1 MTINKGVSLT
11 RVYAKISRSGQFLF
25 ARSVQCL
32 FTRSVHCLFVAVAIL
47 LLSACTTNVG
57 RYMPWANPNTGIVTN
72 DPDSVPN
79 IAWQTTNQRQTL
91 SRASDDIAA
100 RPSLQTV
107 DGAAPEVPVRKINAA
122 ILLPLTGKNAE
133 LGQAML
139 KSAQMALFDVGSAGF
154 ELEPHDTQ
162 STKDGAVSAAQ
173 QAMASQPDIILGP
186 IFADDLKAIK
196 PLLSSTSIPVLSFT
210 TDWTL
215 AGGNIYVMGFM
226 PFTQVAR
233 VVQYAQ
239 SKGSDR
245 IAFFAPQTPYCD
257 IVLDTLKKSGAN
269 IVINERYAPNQSDL
283 SLQVQELV
291 KRNKTEEG
299 LSFDTLFLPVG
310 GEGLKSLASVFE
322 LQGVRSGPVRF
333 LGTGLW
339 DDASI
344 NKDPSLYGG
353 LYAAP
358 DPRLRR
364 DFEGRYQENYGIAPP
379 RLASLAYDATA
390 LAAVLSHTGDRSEA
404 PYSTAKLTNPRGF
417 AGIDG
422 IFRFRSDGLVDR
434 GLAVLEVQSGQS
446 KMVDPAPTAFIGS
459 GS

>member
-1 MTINKGVSLT
+1 
-11 RVYAKISRSGQFLF
+11 
-25 ARSVQCL
+25 
-32 FTRSVHCLFVAVAIL
+32 
-47 LLSACTTNVG
+47 
-57 RYMPWANPNTGIVTN
+57 
-72 DPDSVPN
+72 
-79 IAWQTTNQRQTL
+79 
-91 SRASDDIAA
+91 
-100 RPSLQTV
+100 
-107 DGAAPEVPVRKINAA
+107 
-122 ILLPLTGKNAE
+122 
-133 LGQAML
+133 ML

-162 STKDGAVSAAQ
+162 STKEGAVIAAQ
-173 QAMASQPDIILGP
+173 QALSSNPDIILGP

-196 PLLSSTSIPVLSFT
+196 PILNNTSTPVLSFT

-215 AGGNIYVMGFM
+215 AGGNVYVMGFM

-269 IVINERYAPNQSDL
+269 IVINERYAPNQSDI

-322 LQGVRSGPVRF
+322 LQGVRSGPVHF

-339 DDASI
+339 DDPSI

-364 DFEGRYQENYGIAPP
+364 DFETRYQENYGMAPP

-404 PYSTAKLTNPRGF
+404 SYNTAKLTNPRGF